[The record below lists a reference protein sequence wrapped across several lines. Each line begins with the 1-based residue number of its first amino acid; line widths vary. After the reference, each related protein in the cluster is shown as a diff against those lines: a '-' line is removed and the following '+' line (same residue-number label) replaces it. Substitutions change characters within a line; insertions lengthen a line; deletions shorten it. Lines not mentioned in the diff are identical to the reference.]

1 LSDWFSIKSDVD
13 CARQWDESDAWERA
27 HSNESELWSEES
39 DRNRELI
46 EQAWAIQVTNPA
58 AALRIYLEAAD
69 AGSPWAMQQV
79 GWHYR
84 TGAGVAADFERAQ
97 DYYRR
102 AICAGSWTATISY
115 ARLLAEQGHFE
126 TCEQLLEDGVRSDF
140 VPAYFW
146 LARFRHRQSKSRKT
160 CREIRPLLE
169 YASEKGHPA
178 ARGFLAALMLLG
190 KYRLRESPVGFRL
203 VRESIRHAVDEHAGE
218 ESGYDRSAQGGG
230 PAYMPEGS

>member
-1 LSDWFSIKSDVD
+1 
-13 CARQWDESDAWERA
+13 
-27 HSNESELWSEES
+27 
-39 DRNRELI
+39 
-46 EQAWAIQVTNPA
+46 
-58 AALRIYLEAAD
+58 
-69 AGSPWAMQQV
+69 MQQV

-190 KYRLRESPVGFRL
+190 KYRLRESPVSFRL

>member
-1 LSDWFSIKSDVD
+1 MQSGRAKRLSCKICAWLSDWFSIKSDVD
-13 CARQWDESDAWERA
+13 CARQWNESDAWERA

-58 AALRIYLEAAD
+58 AALRIYLEAAY

-115 ARLLAEQGHFE
+115 ARLLAEH
-126 TCEQLLEDGVRSDF
+126 V
-140 VPAYFW
+140 YFK
-146 LARFRHRQSKSRKT
+146 LANSSWKMGCARIS
-160 CREIRPLLE
+160 CPLT
-169 YASEKGHPA
+169 SGS
-178 ARGFLAALMLLG
+178 RGFATGNQRAA
-190 KYRLRESPVGFRL
+190 
-203 VRESIRHAVDEHAGE
+203 RHAVK
-218 ESGYDRSAQGGG
+218 SGRCSNTPPKRGIQPREAFSPY
-230 PAYMPEGS
+230 